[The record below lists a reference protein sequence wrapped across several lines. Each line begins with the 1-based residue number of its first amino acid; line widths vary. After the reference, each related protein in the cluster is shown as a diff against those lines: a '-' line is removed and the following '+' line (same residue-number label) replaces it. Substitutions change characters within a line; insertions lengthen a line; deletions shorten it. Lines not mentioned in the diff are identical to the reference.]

1 MIAVPECINKR
12 PKEFNFTVSSSFPFE
27 SVPQPFE
34 QVPSFWLQPEKTVLL
49 YSDFIFNFLNCR
61 GQPAVYNQLN
71 HSSEI
76 HN

>member
-1 MIAVPECINKR
+1 MIAVPECINNKS
-12 PKEFNFTVSSSFPFE
+12 KEFNFTVSSSFPFE
-27 SVPQPFE
+27 SVPRPFE

-71 HSSEI
+71 RSSEI

>member
-34 QVPSFWLQPEKTVLL
+34 QVPSFWLQPEKKQP
-49 YSDFIFNFLNCR
+49 YFIQTSFLIFSTAEDSLQSIIN
-61 GQPAVYNQLN
+61 
-71 HSSEI
+71 
-76 HN
+76 

>member
-34 QVPSFWLQPEKTVLL
+34 QVPSFWLQPEKNSLTFFRLHFL
-49 YSDFIFNFLNCR
+49 IFSTAEDSLQSIIN
-61 GQPAVYNQLN
+61 
-71 HSSEI
+71 
-76 HN
+76 

>member
-34 QVPSFWLQPEKTVLL
+34 QVPSFWLQPEKKQS
-49 YSDFIFNFLNCR
+49 YFIQTSFLIFSTAEDSLQSIIN
-61 GQPAVYNQLN
+61 
-71 HSSEI
+71 
-76 HN
+76 